1 MKTYNNLPTLVTA
14 KILAFAFSG
23 ADGDIA
29 IWKQA
34 LSLLSVCHGWR
45 VQGVN
50 TLYRYA
56 IVKVVDPNLIMDD
69 SDEEESDYSDEEAV
83 TDSGGSDWESVSSSI
98 NCISDA
104 FALDGGDPIRVY
116 TNIKLIEKLG
126 LESMVKQL
134 LFSEKQPQ
142 VLTINEFDS
151 MGAFISILEALFQ
164 DLPGNGKLTEP
175 FNEWFDL
182 EYMDAVSD
190 NQAEGECYAVIKA
203 ATDAFINKYP
213 NISSINAVMI
223 NPHEFMQKMIVELA
237 VGYDK
242 QLTKFVCAMPATFS
256 YTLLAPNLAD
266 LDLRLGCSI
275 DDNLPTIFPQSLR
288 TIQFMLDDQP
298 FNWDVFR
305 VDKKSK
311 TIAFD
316 NLVYLSLTGTIQD
329 SDAGN
334 EITNNLNL
342 SFPKLERLFLENI
355 SLTTNEAQAMIGHGL
370 KWLYCEGSIIAAS
383 QLCKQPLRDL
393 DTLFLIWVEEEYPDE
408 VDDFVFLA
416 NEIFNKTDDIKYVH
430 CEIRAANFDDSM
442 LGIYW
447 TYLTHLSLGFTILFE
462 DLFEI
467 VQNVPNLLEL
477 NMVIDYHDV
486 NVITEATEFLT
497 NIKKHYPTP
506 SSSKIETLRI
516 VIECATLCS
525 NPCCQSPFGKAVQN
539 LRWYWPQL
547 KNIDIQN

>member
-69 SDEEESDYSDEEAV
+69 SEEESDYSDEEAV

-164 DLPGNGKLTEP
+164 DLPGDDKITEP

-242 QLTKFVCAMPATFS
+242 QLTKF
-256 YTLLAPNLAD
+256 
-266 LDLRLGCSI
+266 
-275 DDNLPTIFPQSLR
+275 
-288 TIQFMLDDQP
+288 P

-355 SLTTNEAQAMIGHGL
+355 SLTTNEAQAMIGHRL

-447 TYLTHLSLGFTILFE
+447 PYLTHLSLGFTILFE

-516 VIECATLCS
+516 VIECAT
-525 NPCCQSPFGKAVQN
+525 
-539 LRWYWPQL
+539 
-547 KNIDIQN
+547 

>member
-1 MKTYNNLPTLVTA
+1 
-14 KILAFAFSG
+14 
-23 ADGDIA
+23 
-29 IWKQA
+29 
-34 LSLLSVCHGWR
+34 
-45 VQGVN
+45 
-50 TLYRYA
+50 
-56 IVKVVDPNLIMDD
+56 VDPNLIMDD

-164 DLPGNGKLTEP
+164 DLLGNDKLTEP

-223 NPHEFMQKMIVELA
+223 NPHEFMQKMIVALA

-242 QLTKFVCAMPATFS
+242 QLTKF
-256 YTLLAPNLAD
+256 
-266 LDLRLGCSI
+266 
-275 DDNLPTIFPQSLR
+275 
-288 TIQFMLDDQP
+288 P

-355 SLTTNEAQAMIGHGL
+355 SLTTNEAQAMIGHRL

-447 TYLTHLSLGFTILFE
+447 PYLTHLSLGFTILFE

-477 NMVIDYHDV
+477 NM
-486 NVITEATEFLT
+486 
-497 NIKKHYPTP
+497 
-506 SSSKIETLRI
+506 
-516 VIECATLCS
+516 
-525 NPCCQSPFGKAVQN
+525 
-539 LRWYWPQL
+539 
-547 KNIDIQN
+547 